1 MARKGNVVNIASVA
15 ALTGGGPPTIGP
27 LVAYTTSKH
36 AVIGLTRSIAYRHG
50 GEGVRANAIC
60 PGSIVTGMTSPLM
73 QARDYVDGVSAAT
86 PLGRWGSAEE
96 VAACVAFLASDDAC
110 FVSGD
115 VMTVDGGFMT
125 SQGKVYPQFSA
136 MGG

>member
-1 MARKGNVVNIASVA
+1 MSMAS
-15 ALTGGGPPTIGP
+15 
-27 LVAYTTSKH
+27 
-36 AVIGLTRSIAYRHG
+36 
-50 GEGVRANAIC
+50 
-60 PGSIVTGMTSPLM
+60 
-73 QARDYVDGVSAAT
+73 ARQP

-96 VAACVAFLASDDAC
+96 VAACVAFLASDDAS